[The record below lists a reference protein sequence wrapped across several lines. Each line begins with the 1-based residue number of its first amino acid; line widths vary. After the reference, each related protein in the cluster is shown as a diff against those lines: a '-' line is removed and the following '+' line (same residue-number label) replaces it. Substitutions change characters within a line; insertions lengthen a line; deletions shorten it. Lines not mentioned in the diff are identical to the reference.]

1 MSFDAIE
8 KYNTRLLIPKETAV
22 ACSQRVRTKHGPG
35 VHGPPTLDRVHGP
48 LSWTGSMDPLT
59 WTGSH
64 SVLSIPIPKS
74 LAFWASPV
82 GDAQN
87 ADPVDFAHR

>member
-8 KYNTRLLIPKETAV
+8 KYNTRLLIPKETEV

-35 VHGPPTLDRVHGP
+35 VHGPPTLDR
-48 LSWTGSMDPLT
+48 
-59 WTGSH
+59 
-64 SVLSIPIPKS
+64 
-74 LAFWASPV
+74 

-87 ADPVDFAHR
+87 AVTPVHDRGSMDPVHESGPTEQKQK